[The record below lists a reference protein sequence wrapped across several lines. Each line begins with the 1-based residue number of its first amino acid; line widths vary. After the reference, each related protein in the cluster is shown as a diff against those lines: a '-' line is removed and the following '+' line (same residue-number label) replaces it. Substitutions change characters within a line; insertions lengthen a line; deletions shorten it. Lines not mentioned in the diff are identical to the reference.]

1 MIIEILQAH
10 GKWQVG
16 ATPDVTRTL
25 AQSLV
30 SEGVARIHADQ
41 TRRDYTPAEKE
52 PEPQPITVNNYFLAP
67 EAEQEQLQKETP
79 EPKRRG
85 KRKNIVND

>member
-16 ATPDVTRTL
+16 ATPDVTRAL
-25 AQSLV
+25 ANSLV

-67 EAEQEQLQKETP
+67 ETEEQLQKETP

>member
-1 MIIEILQAH
+1 MIIEILQAY

-16 ATPDVTRTL
+16 ATPDVTRAL
-25 AQSLV
+25 ANSLV

-41 TRRDYTPAEKE
+41 TRRDYTPAAKE

-67 EAEQEQLQKETP
+67 DQVQEQQEEEEAP
-79 EPKRRG
+79 APKRRA
-85 KRKNIVND
+85 KRK

>member
-1 MIIEILQAH
+1 MIIEILQAY

-16 ATPDVTRTL
+16 DTPDVSRTL
-25 AQSLV
+25 ANSLV

-41 TRRDYTPAEKE
+41 TRRDYTPTAKE

-67 EAEQEQLQKETP
+67 ETEEQLQKETP

>member
-10 GKWQVG
+10 GKWKLG
-16 ATPDVTRTL
+16 DTPDVSRTL

-41 TRRDYTPAEKE
+41 TRRDYTPTAKE

-67 EAEQEQLQKETP
+67 ETEEQLQKETP

>member
-1 MIIEILQAH
+1 MIIEILQPH
-10 GKWQVG
+10 GKWKLG
-16 ATPDVTRTL
+16 DTPDVSRTL

-30 SEGVARIHADQ
+30 SSGVARIHADQ
-41 TRRDYTPAEKE
+41 TRRDYTPTAKE

-67 EAEQEQLQKETP
+67 EGAQEQLQKETP
-79 EPKRRG
+79 GPKRRG